1 MVKFGVNQSVD
12 RVEDNRLVTGAGQY
26 TDDITVEGQLYAY
39 MLRSP
44 IAHAKILSLDIED
57 ARQAPGVVDIITGQ
71 ELSAAKA
78 NELPCM
84 IPLKN
89 RDGSNR
95 ADPGHPVLATDEVR
109 YVGDNIA
116 LVIAETLA
124 EAKDAAELIYV
135 DFDELDAV
143 TDTGTAAENDK
154 PQVHANVT
162 NNTAFD
168 WEHGSGDDVDA
179 LFAKA
184 SHVTSVDLV
193 NNRVV
198 VNSMEPRGLI
208 ADWNA
213 DEEKMTVH
221 MGTQGGW
228 VLKGLLANAI
238 LHVPEDKVRVITP
251 DVGGAFGM
259 KLFFYSELAA
269 TVWASRKLARPIK
282 WIGER
287 SDAFLSDTQG
297 RDHVTKAELAFDADH
312 KILGMR
318 VQTHANLGAYLSS
331 FGPMIPT
338 MAALKVLPGVYDI
351 PALHYHCIGVFT
363 NTVPVDAYRG
373 AGRPE
378 AIYVI
383 ERLMDSAAMELGIG
397 PDEIRR
403 KNFIPTSAIPYTTAT
418 GCVYDSGEFERVM
431 DKALENANWGDFSSR
446 KNQSA
451 INGKIRG
458 MGMCFYIEATAGNPT
473 ETATIRFEDNDIV
486 TLAVG
491 TQSSGQGHST
501 AYAQVLADRI
511 GVPFENIR
519 IIQGDTDKIKTGGGT
534 GGSRSLTTQ
543 GPAIHVASDEVINKG
558 MQLAGHFLE
567 ASTADIEFSAEEGAF
582 SIAGTDRKIGILEV
596 AHRARGLGQLPEG
609 LEEGLDSEGSFT
621 VEAFTYPNGCHIA
634 EVEIDPHTGTTEVVR
649 YVIVDDFG
657 TIINPA
663 LVRHQVIGGIGQG
676 IGQAL
681 TENTIYAEDGQ
692 LLTGSFM
699 DYGMPRAD
707 NIPLD
712 MQYETIEIPCTMNP
726 MGVKGCGE
734 AGCIAAPP
742 AIINATVDALKERGI
757 KHIDMPA
764 TPLKVWNLLQEA
776 S

>member
-1 MVKFGVNQSVD
+1 
-12 RVEDNRLVTGAGQY
+12 
-26 TDDITVEGQLYAY
+26 

-44 IAHAKILSLDIED
+44 IAHGKILSIDLEEAI
-57 ARQAPGVVDIITGQ
+57 AAPGIVDIITGK
-71 ELSAAKA
+71 ELEADNA
-78 NELPCM
+78 NQRPCM

-89 RDGSNR
+89 ADGSDR
-95 ADPGHPVLATDEVR
+95 ADPGHPVLATDEVN

-116 LVIAETLA
+116 FIIAESLQQ
-124 EAKDAAELIYV
+124 AKDAAELIYV
-135 DFDELDAV
+135 DFDELDVV
-143 TDTGTAAENDK
+143 TDTASADK
-154 PQVHANVT
+154 EGQPLVHASVP
-162 NNTAFD
+162 NNRAFN
-168 WEHGSGDDVDA
+168 WEHGSRDEIDEA
-179 LFAKA
+179 FSKA
-184 SHVTSVDLV
+184 AHVTTLDLV

-198 VNSMEPRGLI
+198 VNSMEPRGVI
-208 ADWNA
+208 ADWDNS
-213 DEEKMTVH
+213 EEKMTVR

-228 VLKGLLANAI
+228 VTRSILANHV
-238 LHVPEDKVRVITP
+238 LHIPEEKIRIITP

-259 KLFFYSELAA
+259 KLFFYSECAV
-269 TVWASRKLARPIK
+269 TVWASRKLGRPIK

-297 RDHVTKAELAFDADH
+297 RDHMTTASLAFDNNH
-312 KILGMR
+312 KIIGMKIK
-318 VQTHANLGAYLSS
+318 TNANLGAYLST

-338 MAALKVLPGVYDI
+338 MAMVKVLPGVYDI
-351 PALHYHCIGVFT
+351 PVLYYQSVGVFT

-378 AIYVI
+378 AIYII
-383 ERLMDSAAMELGIG
+383 ERLMDTAARELGLG

-403 KNFIPTSAIPYTTAT
+403 INFIPTSAIPYKTAT
-418 GCVYDSGEFERVM
+418 GCVYDSGEFERIM
-431 DKALENANWGDFSSR
+431 DRALEKSDWKSFNER
-446 KNQSA
+446 KNTSER
-451 INGKIRG
+451 NGKIRG
-458 MGMCFYIEATAGNPT
+458 IGMCYYIEATAGNPT
-473 ETATIRFEDNDIV
+473 ETATIRFEENGIV
-486 TLAVG
+486 SLAVG

-501 AYAQVLADRI
+501 AYAQVLTERL

-543 GPAIHVASDEVINKG
+543 GPAIHAASDEVIEKG
-558 MQLAGHFLE
+558 SQLAGHFLE
-567 ASTADIEFSAEEGAF
+567 AAAQDIEFSSEEGTF

-596 AHRARGLGQLPEG
+596 AERARGLGQLPEG
-609 LEEGLDSEGSFT
+609 LEEGLDSEASFT

-634 EVEIDPHTGTTEVVR
+634 EVEIDPDTGAVEVVR

-657 TIINPA
+657 TIVNPA
-663 LVRHQVIGGIGQG
+663 LVRHQVIGGVGQG

-681 TENTIYAEDGQ
+681 TESTVYSEDGQ

-707 NIPLD
+707 HIPLD
-712 MQYETIEIPCTMNP
+712 LEYETIEVPCTMNP

-742 AIINATVDALKERGI
+742 AVVNATIDALNDKGI
-757 KHIDMPA
+757 SHIDMPV
-764 TPLKVWNLLQEA
+764 TPIKVWSALNTA
-776 S
+776 A